1 LSPLLA
7 RPQIDALLGV
17 RSEVQHPVNVSLVM
31 GGVHHPESYA
41 FQLQNLTT
49 QPFGGLALGPGEAL
63 TLPYAFTLAPQL
75 GGGPNPRYTRACPAP
90 WGDARCAAP
99 RGALLEALLCV
110 CVAVASLTHVA
121 HTPVSVVVVTA
132 DAGGAF
138 YSNAAFN
145 RTVEVFEPV
154 NSVWDVAAVVS
165 TLVVLALGAGLLFYL
180 LAPPSALASVSGGGA
195 KSAKSTGA
203 TKVAALAGGAKK
215 ASAPDMSD
223 WLKGTSA
230 DPLKGKKADKKS
242 KKSK

>member
-1 LSPLLA
+1 
-7 RPQIDALLGV
+7 V
-17 RSEVQHPVNVSLVM
+17 CVS
-31 GGVHHPESYA
+31 
-41 FQLQNLTT
+41 QL
-49 QPFGGLALGPGEAL
+49 PHSL
-63 TLPYAFTLAPQL
+63 TLPTL
-75 GGGPNPRYTRACPAP
+75 RA
-90 WGDARCAAP
+90 R
-99 RGALLEALLCV
+99 
-110 CVAVASLTHVA
+110 
-121 HTPVSVVVVTA
+121 PVSVVVVTA

-203 TKVAALAGGAKK
+203 TKVAATGGAKK